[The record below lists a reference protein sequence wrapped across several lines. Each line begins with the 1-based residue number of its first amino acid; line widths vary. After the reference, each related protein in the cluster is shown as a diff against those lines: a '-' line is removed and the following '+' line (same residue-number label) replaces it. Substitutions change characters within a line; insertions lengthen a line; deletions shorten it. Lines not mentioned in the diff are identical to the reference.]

1 MNIKLDNKMQ
11 LLVLFVLASSIVCIA
26 QSIITTGFVYLMSDF
41 SVSSTQAQWSYSAFL
56 LVVGVMIPLSAYISR
71 KFSSKT
77 IFFFSL
83 SVFLLGSIICYFSTS
98 LIVLIVG
105 RILQAIGNGIIMPYV
120 QILVLRTISEE
131 KWQTYMGLY
140 GLVSAIA
147 PVIGAFLGGFVIT
160 IYGWR
165 ELFTF
170 FTVATIILL
179 ILGVIFVK
187 DNTPTEDYPLDYLSV
202 VLSIIGCAGIMLGFT
217 NVADFVFTHYM
228 VILPIIIGIVTLII
242 FVKRQSKLENPL
254 INLSILKN
262 KYFTVGT
269 IFICILFACL
279 NGCTAL
285 MPIFI
290 QGIAYNSAIFSAS
303 VLLPGGLLIIVF
315 NIVGPLLTNRIGIKK
330 VLIMGCILSIIGFV
344 TMMFYTQDSSFEF
357 MTITQSIRYIGVGLA
372 LMPATTWALTMV
384 SDKVED
390 ATAVSN
396 TLRQIFAAIGSSM
409 VVVIVAL
416 LAGGSIGHNSASVV
430 AFNQTSL
437 ILLLLHVVMLILTIV
452 FIDDKDKI
460 EKSNTNAETP
470 DSSNN
475 DWLTFRKK

>member
-1 MNIKLDNKMQ
+1 
-11 LLVLFVLASSIVCIA
+11 
-26 QSIITTGFVYLMSDF
+26 
-41 SVSSTQAQWSYSAFL
+41 
-56 LVVGVMIPLSAYISR
+56 
-71 KFSSKT
+71 
-77 IFFFSL
+77 
-83 SVFLLGSIICYFSTS
+83 
-98 LIVLIVG
+98 
-105 RILQAIGNGIIMPYV
+105 
-120 QILVLRTISEE
+120 
-131 KWQTYMGLY
+131 MGLY

-217 NVADFVFTHYM
+217 NVADFGFTHYM

-460 EKSNTNAETP
+460 EKSNTNA
-470 DSSNN
+470 
-475 DWLTFRKK
+475 